1 MKGSGQLP
9 PESDKGSGASAEDT
23 KRALRRR
30 ILKAGLIG
38 APVVV
43 TLQSNAA
50 WAASMTC
57 LQNLKVPQDIVTPY
71 QNSHGSLV
79 PYNSTNQNHVGYLHA
94 LENDKQHMSG
104 MPGYSCVASIMTHT

>member
-1 MKGSGQLP
+1 MLLEVRDQLQLDLLNQMRFP
-9 PESDKGSGASAEDT
+9 NLQ
-23 KRALRRR
+23 RNLMIALA
-30 ILKAGLIG
+30 IGLMGGIG
-38 APVVV
+38 LAFFFEH
-43 TLQSNAA
+43 LDDS
-50 WAASMTC
+50 
-57 LQNLKVPQDIVTPY
+57 LKVPQDIVTPY